1 MTEPEGQQRSYM
13 ERKEFTVISIDEA
26 TQDLD
31 RTRIRIAEH
40 QWAIVELEAK
50 MVDQPAAV
58 NSAQLEVELASHK
71 LERVVESLVA
81 RRIRREALQK
91 TIESLSRGDDGAML
105 DVNIRTKNFQG
116 QAVERVRTKVPD
128 LAHSIRGWLGSKY
141 IIFYFFLRCFLL
153 FIPDLVRQ
161 KFVHFVTL
169 CVYRWNFFLS

>member
-1 MTEPEGQQRSYM
+1 
-13 ERKEFTVISIDEA
+13 
-26 TQDLD
+26 
-31 RTRIRIAEH
+31 
-40 QWAIVELEAK
+40 

-91 TIESLSRGDDGAML
+91 TIESLSRGDDSAML

-141 IIFYFFLRCFLL
+141 ISLFIFLRCFLTFYSRL
-153 FIPDLVRQ
+153 CTSKVCTFCDIVR
-161 KFVHFVTL
+161 FSLEFFSFMNNVRIIHTSL
-169 CVYRWNFFLS
+169 CQHRCWDPLHCN